1 MSTEKDRKVA
11 TKQFPGE
18 YTMFVD
24 DSPMRF
30 MHADSCAE
38 LDSNFKM
45 KDGHTST
52 KVHNRYLIDAFI
64 LGIQHARQGERAML
78 IKFITWVRNH
88 YAVNAAI
95 DDKGMVD
102 FYLDQEESK

>member
-64 LGIQHARQGERAML
+64 LGIQHARQGDRERL
-78 IKFITWVRNH
+78 LRFF
-88 YAVNAAI
+88 
-95 DDKGMVD
+95 D
-102 FYLDQEESK
+102 FYLTHNDKIKFLSDEDFKKILIRK